1 MTVRALFLAGVS
13 ALSLAASAHAQTV
26 FPSPGAGGSGS
37 GTVTSVACPSA
48 TITTTGN
55 CNPLASNA
63 TSGDVITGAGTTIP
77 QDSGTLLSSLATLSG
92 TQTLTNKSISG
103 SQINSGTIPAAQIPV
118 ATTGAVGGVKVDGTS
133 IVISGSVISAT
144 TGGGGTVTSVTCGT
158 GLTGGAITTI
168 GTCAVGSL
176 KSEYMW
182 TVPSNVTVAN
192 GTTVLEI
199 NFPWSSGTITS
210 VDYGTNGGTPSF
222 SASVQ
227 IGGTPVTSCTALTVT
242 SATNTN
248 VACTGAQTLASGNT
262 VTVVISSTSGTPDQS
277 WVKVNFTHSVT

>member
-1 MTVRALFLAGVS
+1 MRLRGHFAAACWALGV
-13 ALSLAASAHAQTV
+13 LAA
-26 FPSPGAGGSGS
+26 G
-37 GTVTSVACPSA
+37 PSA
-48 TITTTGN
+48 Y
-55 CNPLASNA
+55 AQ
-63 TSGDVITGAGTTIP
+63 SGVVP
-77 QDSGTLLSSLATLSG
+77 PSGGSSLATPVTPANGGSG
-92 TQTLTNKSISG
+92 VANTGNLTWTGALTFADTTGQTFTLPAVSDTIVTLAATQTLTNKSISG
-103 SQINSGTIPAAQIPV
+103 SQINSGTVPAAQLPL
-118 ATTGAVGGVKVDGTS
+118 ATTGAFGAVKPDGSTITVSGGV
-133 IVISGSVISAT
+133 ISSVS
-144 TGGGGTVTSVTCGT
+144 GGAGTVTSVVCGT
-158 GLTGGAITTI
+158 GLTGGTITVS

-210 VDYGTNGGTPSF
+210 VDYGTNGGSPSF

-248 VACTGAQTLASGNT
+248 VACTGADTLASGNT